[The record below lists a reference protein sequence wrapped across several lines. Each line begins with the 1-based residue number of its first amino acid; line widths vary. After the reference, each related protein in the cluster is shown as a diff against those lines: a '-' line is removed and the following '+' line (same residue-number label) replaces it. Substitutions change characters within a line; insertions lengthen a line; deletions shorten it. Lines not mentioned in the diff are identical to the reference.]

1 MLIDKKRN
9 IVNKR
14 VPKLGDFWSWN
25 SKNDYENKLF
35 THQKQMGK
43 NSRPCHLF
51 FIQCQLLM
59 SQAKENGYYA
69 YLINVSVMCYLIT

>member
-14 VPKLGDFWSWN
+14 VTKLGDVWSWN

-35 THQKQMGK
+35 THQKQRGK
-43 NSRPCHLF
+43 TQDH
-51 FIQCQLLM
+51 
-59 SQAKENGYYA
+59 ATYYT
-69 YLINVSVMCYLIT
+69 VSVIYVTSQGK

>member
-35 THQKQMGK
+35 THQKQRGK
-43 NSRPCHLF
+43 TQDHATYSLY
-51 FIQCQLLM
+51 
-59 SQAKENGYYA
+59 S
-69 YLINVSVMCYLIT
+69 VSY